1 MTLERGILAG
11 VTIVSLLLVL
21 VIPRHQ
27 YRIAAVAFLTTQF
40 ITTILGHVVVDSGAL
55 VYPVREFAQVNRTS
69 FIYEFLAY
77 PMVSAVFHA
86 YYPVRR
92 NRLYQIGYYVLYTAV
107 LTIIEVY
114 IERYTNLIRYI
125 EWNWFWTWGSLL
137 VTLSI
142 TRVVCVVFFNTVHL
156 EKS

>member
-21 VIPRHQ
+21 VIPRQQ
-27 YRIAAVAFLTTQF
+27 YRLAAMAFLTTQF
-40 ITTILGHVVVDSGAL
+40 MTTILGHIVVESGAL
-55 VYPVREFAQVNRTS
+55 IYPVREFAQINRTS

-77 PMVSAVFHA
+77 PMISAVFNA
-86 YYPVRR
+86 YYPARR
-92 NRLYQIGYYVLYTAV
+92 NRLWQIGYHVLYSSV
-107 LTIIEVY
+107 LTIIEVM

-137 VTLSI
+137 ITFSI
-142 TRVVCVVFFNTVHL
+142 TRVVCVVFFRTVHQ
-156 EKS
+156 ERA